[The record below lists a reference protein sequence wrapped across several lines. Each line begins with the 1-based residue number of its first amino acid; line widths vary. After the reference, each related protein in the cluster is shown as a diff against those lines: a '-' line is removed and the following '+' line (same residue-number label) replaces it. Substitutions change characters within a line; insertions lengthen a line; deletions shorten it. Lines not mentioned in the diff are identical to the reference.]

1 MANDL
6 SVNSAL
12 STFMASALAIAWL
25 TKNALLDFSPNQNLE
40 LNYWQRLVKYKSSSS
55 QVLNKVLLFIPFSPK

>member
-55 QVLNKVLLFIPFSPK
+55 QVLNKVLLFIPFAPK